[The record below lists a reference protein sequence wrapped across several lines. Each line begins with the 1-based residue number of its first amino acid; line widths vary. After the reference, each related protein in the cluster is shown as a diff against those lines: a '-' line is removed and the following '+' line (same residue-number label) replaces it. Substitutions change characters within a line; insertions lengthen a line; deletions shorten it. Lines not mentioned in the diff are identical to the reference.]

1 MTAGFL
7 VATLLDRLPI
17 ELGEAMHESCDTSR
31 VTTEELLD
39 VTVSE
44 VSPGTILCVVVGE
57 VDVLTGP
64 TLREKLNTIND
75 VPSHLV
81 INLSAVRFLASIGLN
96 ILVEILAAQEA
107 ASRHLALVVEDN
119 HAVSHVLETTGL
131 DQVFDLY
138 ADIATAVRAC
148 PTPTDAHHQQ

>member
-1 MTAGFL
+1 
-7 VATLLDRLPI
+7 
-17 ELGEAMHESCDTSR
+17 MHESCDTSR